1 MDGQYEILEKKYQ
14 ELLKENTELKAL
26 LLQHGIRL
34 KSENP
39 QSNYTS
45 YSTAVFPAVNLSPCE
60 KVTLFRSIFK
70 GREDVFARR
79 WYSKSFEKS
88 GYQPVCENEWRVG
101 TCDKKS
107 HRCTDCPNRNF
118 QHLGDNDIYKHL
130 EGKDKNCCDVV
141 GLYAI
146 TDDNCC
152 YFLCADFDDKS
163 CEHGYQKDVLAY
175 VNVCDDWNIPCSVER
190 SRSGNGAHVWI
201 FFETKLPA
209 YKARRLGN
217 AILTEAMSRDGR
229 MSFNSYDRLFPNQ
242 DFLPDGGFGNL
253 VALPLQGQSRRAGNS
268 IFVDK
273 GFLPYRDQW
282 AYLSQI
288 KKIGE
293 AYVNQILSTHKID
306 NLDNLTTSSETKPW
320 ESPTPQNISTNDFAP
335 EVNITK
341 ADGIY
346 IPTRYISSRVVN
358 HLKRVAAF
366 KNPEFY
372 SKQAMRLS
380 TYSIPRIISCADVMD
395 KYVTIPR
402 GCEDKVIDL
411 LNTYGVRY
419 NIVDKTNHGQPI
431 NVSFNGEE
439 RPEQLEAVNSLL
451 MYTNGVLSATTA
463 FGKTVTA
470 ASLIAHRK
478 VNTLVL
484 VHTKALLEQWHERL
498 STFLDIEYVEPE
510 CPQKRGRK
518 KRFSPIGC
526 LDSSSNTIHGIIDIA
541 LMQSCFEDGEVK
553 SFVKDYG
560 MVIVDECHHVS
571 SVTFEKVLK
580 SVRAQYVYGLTA
592 TPIRKDGHQPIIF
605 MQCGSIRFSA
615 DVKSQIE
622 KQSFKRYLVPRFT
635 SFHSLGD
642 DIKTIVAIEGELAE
656 DELRNKM
663 IVDDVLQTVSSGR
676 TPIILT
682 KRKSHVELLCNMISP
697 LVENVV
703 QLTGTSKMKE
713 KREAMQK
720 LYTVAEDK
728 PLVVIAT
735 GKYVGEGFDFP
746 RLDTLMLASPISWKG
761 LLTQYVGR
769 LHRESDGKADVR
781 VYDYIDFHVPYC
793 ESMYRKRLKGY
804 SAMGYKI
811 MNRREPMLFDDQYPV
826 GAGAE
831 NQIFNG
837 KTFRKQFSKD
847 ISSAKHSIVISS
859 PKLNM
864 AENKDFI
871 PQLEYVMCN
880 GVEVVVVAAQNCEQA
895 DCLKKSGFTV
905 KAIHGLSLSCVVI
918 DKAFVWY
925 GGLDIFGDIHD
936 TDDMIRIND
945 SVLAGEFLDE
955 LFRGE

>member
-1 MDGQYEILEKKYQ
+1 
-14 ELLKENTELKAL
+14 
-26 LLQHGIRL
+26 
-34 KSENP
+34 
-39 QSNYTS
+39 
-45 YSTAVFPAVNLSPCE
+45 VFPAVNLSPCE

-79 WYSKSFEKS
+79 WYSKFSEKS

-101 TCDKKS
+101 ICDKKS
-107 HRCTDCPNRNF
+107 NRCADCPNRSF

-130 EGKDKNCCDVV
+130 EGKDHDCCDVV

-175 VNVCDDWNIPCSVER
+175 VNVCNDWNIPCSVER

-201 FFETKLPA
+201 FFETKIPA

-288 KKIGE
+288 KKIDE
-293 AYVNQILSTHKID
+293 IYINQILLTHKID
-306 NLDNLTTSSETKPW
+306 NLDNLTTSSEKKPW
-320 ESPTPQNISTNDFAP
+320 ESPSPQNISTKDFAA

-346 IPTRYISSRVVN
+346 IPTRYISSKVVN
-358 HLKRVAAF
+358 HLKRIAAF

-372 SKQAMRLS
+372 SKQAMRLP

-431 NVSFNGEE
+431 DVLFNGEE
-439 RPEQLEAVNSLL
+439 RPEQLDAVNSLL
-451 MYTNGVLSATTA
+451 TYTNGVLSATTA

-470 ASLIAHRK
+470 ASLIARRK

-498 STFLDIEYVEPE
+498 STFLDIKYVEPE
-510 CPQKRGRK
+510 CPQRRGRK

-580 SVRAQYVYGLTA
+580 CVRAQYVYGLTA

-605 MQCGSIRFSA
+605 MQCGPIRFSA
-615 DVKSQIE
+615 DAKSQIE

-635 SFHSLGD
+635 SFHSLSD
-642 DIKTIVAIEGELAE
+642 DSKTIVAVEGELAE
-656 DELRNKM
+656 DELRNRM
-663 IVDDVLQTVSSGR
+663 IVDDVLQAVSSGR

-682 KRKSHVELLCNMISP
+682 KRKSHVEALYNMISP

-703 QLTGTSKMKE
+703 QLTGTSKAREKKE
-713 KREAMQK
+713 TMQK
-720 LYTVAEDK
+720 LRAVADDK

-761 LLTQYVGR
+761 LLMQYAGR

-781 VYDYIDFHVPYC
+781 VYDYIDIHVPYC

-804 SAMGYKI
+804 SAMLYKI
-811 MNRREPMLFDDQYPV
+811 MNRREPTLFDAQYSV
-826 GAGAE
+826 EDDAE

-837 KTFRKQFSKD
+837 KTFRKQFCKD
-847 ISSAKHSIVISS
+847 IASAKHSIVISS

-864 AENKDFI
+864 TENKDFI
-871 PQLEYVMCN
+871 PQLEDVMRN
-880 GVEVVVVAAQNCEQA
+880 GAEVVVVAAQNCEQT
-895 DCLKKSGFTV
+895 DSLKMYGFTV
-905 KAIHGLSLSCVVI
+905 RAIHGLSLSCVVI
-918 DKAFVWY
+918 DKTSVWY
-925 GGLDIFGDIHD
+925 GGMNIFGDIHE
-936 TDDMIRIND
+936 TDDMIRIDD